1 MNIYY
6 GKSDANLNVWTVGF
20 AATVGGN
27 TTGYKTTTT
36 KVTAVTT
43 AQSVFDSAILDFEA
57 AKAAFAA
64 ASDAK
69 AAARQSLLSS
79 ISVVTRDIYGGG
91 VSDSMVS
98 AAGLEPRDA
107 VRTPVVPLQPTE
119 LMVTPF
125 ADGTVQ
131 LKWNRNGNAR
141 NMNFIVES
149 AVDGESWAIVNST
162 SKSRITLSG
171 YAPGNEAF
179 FRVRATK
186 DGDVSE
192 PSNTEAIYLPTPS
205 ATSLKVAA

>member
-6 GKSDANLNVWTVGF
+6 TKSDTGLNVWTVGF
-20 AATVGGN
+20 AATVGAN
-27 TTGYKTTTT
+27 TSGYKTTTT

-64 ASDAK
+64 ASEAK
-69 AAARQSLLSS
+69 AAARQSLLTS
-79 ISVVTRDIYGGG
+79 ISAVARDIYGGN

-98 AAGLEPRDA
+98 AAGLEPRDS
-107 VRTPVVPLQPTE
+107 VRTPVAALQPTE

-125 ADGTVQ
+125 ADGNVQ
-131 LKWNRNGNAR
+131 LKWNRNGNASG
-141 NMNFIVES
+141 MNFIIEA
-149 AVDGESWAIVNST
+149 AVDGESWTIVNST
-162 SKSRITLSG
+162 SKTRITLSG
-171 YAPGNEAF
+171 YAPGNQVF

-186 DGDVSE
+186 DGNVSE

-205 ATSLKVAA
+205 TTSLKVAA